1 MKYDI
6 YDTNYKINKS
16 NKDQFIMVID
26 DDFKLAKML
35 IHKKDLD
42 ILLDNAYK
50 NLMKSKL
57 KLVKK

>member
-26 DDFKLAKML
+26 DDFKFGKML

>member
-1 MKYDI
+1 
-6 YDTNYKINKS
+6 
-16 NKDQFIMVID
+16 MVID
-26 DDFKLAKML
+26 DDFKFGKML

>member
-6 YDTNYKINKS
+6 YDTNYNINKS

-26 DDFKLAKML
+26 DDFKFGKML

>member
-6 YDTNYKINKS
+6 YDNNYKINKS

-26 DDFKLAKML
+26 DDFKFGKML

>member
-26 DDFKLAKML
+26 DDFKFGKML
-35 IHKKDLD
+35 IHKKDLN

>member
-1 MKYDI
+1 MKYSI
-6 YDTNYKINKS
+6 YNKNYKINHS
-16 NKDQFIMVID
+16 NKNDFIILD
-26 DDFKLAKML
+26 ILLDNALL

-50 NLMKSKL
+50 KVMKSKL